1 MIVPMADCAGRALA
15 GLLAPCTHGPCTH
28 GPCRARAPSTVV
40 PAMLSVASTRT
51 CPLCTTGPKSSAIIT
66 APGEKC
72 GLARISHQV
81 ACRVTECHLLSIRY
95 LPFSTVVPGTDCPGR
110 ALARWGRAAGGAEG
124 AACGALLPA
133 CAHMVATPQG
143 VAMLPSLFLRGV
155 PPRAAVFLRGVP
167 SRAAVFL
174 RGVPPRAAVFLRGV
188 PPRAAVFLRGVPP
201 RAAVFLRAPT
211 RAKSCAIIAALGEIC
226 GLAGDGLVPCR
237 AGTSAAPQR
246 GRRRALRARQ
256 RRPYDLA

>member
-72 GLARISHQV
+72 GLTRISHQV

-155 PPRAAVFLRGVP
+155 
-167 SRAAVFL
+167 S
-174 RGVPPRAAVFLRGV
+174 PRAAVFLRGV
-188 PPRAAVFLRGVPP
+188 PPRAP
-201 RAAVFLRAPT
+201 RLKAPSTPT

-226 GLAGDGLVPCR
+226 GLAGDGLVPSR
-237 AGTSAAPQR
+237 AGTSAVPQR